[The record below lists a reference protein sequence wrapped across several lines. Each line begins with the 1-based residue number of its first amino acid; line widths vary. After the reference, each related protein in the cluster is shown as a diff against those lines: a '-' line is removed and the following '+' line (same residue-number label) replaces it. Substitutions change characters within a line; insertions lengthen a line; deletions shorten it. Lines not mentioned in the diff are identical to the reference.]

1 MLQLCDIMK
10 GEVIFVTDFTFIKNE
25 KIQNQIKFAI
35 TIDEMK
41 NIFRRNLLADGSRR
55 ENDAEHSWHLAM
67 LAMILEEYSAE
78 KVDIERVLKIALIHD
93 LIEVYAGDTFAYD
106 AKGNEDKHERE
117 IQAAE
122 KLFGMLDPV
131 QGREIRE
138 LWDEFEAM
146 ETAESK
152 YANAIDR
159 IQPLILNYLTDGHTW
174 KMGDVTS
181 DKIYKRMD
189 IIRTAT
195 PELWHIVEGII
206 NTSIKAGILKP

>member
-1 MLQLCDIMK
+1 
-10 GEVIFVTDFTFIKNE
+10 VTDFTFIKNE
-25 KIQNQIKFAI
+25 KIHNQIKFAI

-67 LAMILEEYSAE
+67 LAMLLEEYSAE

-122 KLFGMLDPV
+122 KLFGMLDPD
-131 QGREIRE
+131 QGTEIRE

>member
-1 MLQLCDIMK
+1 MCYNDS
-10 GEVIFVTDFTFIKNE
+10 EVIFVTDFTFIKNE

-67 LAMILEEYSAE
+67 LAMILQEYSAE

-106 AKGNEDKHERE
+106 VKGNEDKHERE
-117 IQAAE
+117 IQAAD

-131 QGREIRE
+131 QGAEIRA

-174 KMGDVTS
+174 KAGVTS
-181 DKIYKRMD
+181 SQIYKRMD

-195 PELWHIVEGII
+195 PELWHVVEGII
-206 NTSIKAGILKP
+206 STSINAGILKP

>member
-1 MLQLCDIMK
+1 MN
-10 GEVIFVTDFTFIKNE
+10 DFSFIKNE
-25 KIQNQIKFAI
+25 KIQKQIKFAI

-41 NIFRRNLLADGSRR
+41 NIFRRNLIADGSRR

-67 LAMILEEYSAE
+67 LAVLLEEYSAE
-78 KVDIERVLKIALIHD
+78 KVNVERVLKIALVHD

-106 AKGNEDKHERE
+106 AKGNEDKHARE
-117 IQAAE
+117 VQAAD

-131 QGREIRE
+131 QGAEIRA

-146 ETAESK
+146 ETAESR

-174 KMGDVTS
+174 KMGVTS
-181 DKIYKRMD
+181 AQIYKRMD

-206 NTSIKAGILKP
+206 NTSIEAGILNP

>member
-1 MLQLCDIMK
+1 M
-10 GEVIFVTDFTFIKNE
+10 TDFTFIKNE
-25 KIQNQIKFAI
+25 KIHNQIKFAI

-131 QGREIRE
+131 QGGELRE

-146 ETAESK
+146 ETAESN

>member
-1 MLQLCDIMK
+1 MN
-10 GEVIFVTDFTFIKNE
+10 DFTFIKNE

-78 KVDIERVLKIALIHD
+78 KIDIERVLKIALIHD

-106 AKGNEDKHERE
+106 TKGNEDKNERE
-117 IQAAE
+117 VQAAE

-131 QGREIRE
+131 QGAEIRE

-146 ETAESK
+146 ETAESR

>member
-1 MLQLCDIMK
+1 MN
-10 GEVIFVTDFTFIKNE
+10 DFSFIKNE
-25 KIQNQIKFAI
+25 KIQNQIKFVL

-78 KVDIERVLKIALIHD
+78 KICIERVLKLALVHD

-117 IQAAE
+117 VQAAD
-122 KLFGMLDPV
+122 KLFGILDPV
-131 QGREIRE
+131 QGAEIRA

-159 IQPLILNYLTDGHTW
+159 IQPLMLNYLTDGHTW

-181 DKIYKRMD
+181 EKIYKRMD